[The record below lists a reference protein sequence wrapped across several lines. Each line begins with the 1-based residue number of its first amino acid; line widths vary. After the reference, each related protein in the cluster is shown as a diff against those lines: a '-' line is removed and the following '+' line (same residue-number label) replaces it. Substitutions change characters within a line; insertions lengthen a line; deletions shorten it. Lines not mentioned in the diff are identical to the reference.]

1 MDKVTAGRIGKYEIL
16 SVLGRGGMG
25 EVLLAQDD
33 VLSRKVAIKRP
44 LKASGEEGLAR
55 FEREARIAAALK
67 HPNIPAVYDKGLYED
82 LPYLAME
89 FVEGDALDKII
100 SSNQPVE
107 LITKLRIIEQVCL
120 GLNYAHEL
128 RIVHRDIK
136 PANIIVQPDGVAKI
150 IDFGI
155 AKEAD
160 STKTN
165 LTATSQVIGS
175 LHYIAPER
183 FKGMKVDGRSDL
195 FSVGVMLFKLLTGT
209 EPFTG
214 GEATASYKIL
224 NEAHTPLSSYLRNY
238 PPSLDEVVTK
248 SLAKNPE
255 DRYQTGEDFA
265 DALHDIVESLKKS
278 RIGEL
283 FGDAE
288 RLASESRFAP
298 ALELLDEA
306 RRLDPDNTQ
315 VRKLQRLVRERVRE
329 VEKSQRFQDHVI
341 KAEEALAAGRYDE
354 AISGFNEALQ
364 IDANSTDVHQKLKW
378 TEDRKRKNELA
389 SRALAEAEAIKT
401 RGDITGA
408 LRVVTVAAQEDPEN
422 KKLQAAVEALTR
434 QLQADANRSRMSE
447 FLSTARRQ
455 LASRDFAA
463 ADAALQQAEAIDS
476 SNAEVDALR
485 SELNRIRDQEQ
496 RRAALEQIQARI
508 ADFLHKEQYDQA
520 TDLIN
525 RAIEKLPN
533 EPVLHRLQVEVETD
547 SRKYQT
553 RKLVDSTITQCRELF
568 ATSPME
574 ALSVLQEAM
583 TRAPGDERLIAYE
596 RALRKDLEAVR
607 TEKILASTMAN
618 ARELINARDY
628 AKAISVLESFQVEYG
643 NNPDADNLLNF
654 ARSEQTRIERAAIV
668 ERCSTQGRALIEEGR
683 LDEAIRIIEQGVQQ
697 TDDQSLT
704 LLLEQARE
712 KQNALSRKIEALQIR
727 VDNLKQQ
734 GDYEGAIQLLQEQI
748 VSTPGRPG
756 LQDKLKA
763 LQAERTQKHATVRTI
778 ASARESAAQKDFAG
792 ALESLQAVA
801 GAYGQSAELQAA
813 TQEIEAQRNA
823 HAASAVEQSVE
834 AARAALVNKDP
845 QGAYESL
852 KATTQ
857 LLPYAGEKNQ
867 GDWQRIAQSVKEALE
882 KSGAKVDDQLAAL
895 AGGHRKMPV
904 WAVIAGVLV
913 VLTAVGVTVWQIMK
927 PTPQVLTRITITKAP
942 PGSSVSLDH
951 GPAKIADQSGS
962 VTIPTTPGDHK
973 ITVTKDGFDP
983 ITDDSVTVSQGETLG
998 YPAPLAKTVVGQP
1011 MGTLQV
1017 NFTEQ
1022 ADMKQIRVFVDGA
1035 NHGAVSPG
1043 GTIKLSAGHHSV
1055 QYKGNGYDDSPVKD
1069 INVAENGTIPD
1080 AVTLNK
1086 AAPKPTGTLQI
1097 DKPAIEKGQSVK
1109 LTWQVNNIDSKASI
1123 AISGVGNGLKPSDSR
1138 TVTPSAS
1145 TTYILT
1151 AGNFKVGEA
1160 TVTLKDAPPPPPP
1173 PSVDYFNTNTDSI
1186 ELGKSV
1192 TLNWRVSNASSVT
1205 INGQSVPSQGSK
1217 TFTPSGAG
1225 TTKYELAANGVTLQ
1239 SQSVTITAP
1248 PPPQPKQEQAPAPAP
1263 AAAPVATLPDAS
1275 ALEHLLAPYNGTLNS
1290 ALAQKKDCKSKAGG
1304 AYGGALKD
1312 IAEAWCGIAR
1322 SITMSESDCHVS
1334 GTADAPVLRCTVAIG
1349 ITPLSGESSSS
1360 STSKAFHFQKSGD
1373 SYTLTSVTGR

>member
-1 MDKVTAGRIGKYEIL
+1 MDKVTEGRIGKYEIL
-16 SVLGRGGMG
+16 RVLGRGGMG

-44 LKASGEEGLAR
+44 LKSSGEEGLAR

-67 HPNIPAVYDKGLYED
+67 HPNIPSVYDKGLFED

-100 SSNQPVE
+100 SSNQPLD
-107 LITKLRIIEQVCL
+107 LITKLKIIEQVCL
-120 GLNYAHEL
+120 GLNYAHAL

-160 STKTN
+160 STKTA

-224 NEAHTPLSSYLRNY
+224 NEAHTPLGNYLRNY
-238 PPSLDEVVTK
+238 PPALDEVVTK

-265 DALHDIVESLKKS
+265 DALHDITESLKKG

-283 FGDAE
+283 FSDAE

-341 KAEEALAAGRYDE
+341 KAEEALAAGRFDE
-354 AISGFNEALQ
+354 AIAGFNEALQ

-378 TEDRKRKNELA
+378 TEDRKRRTELA
-389 SRALAEAEAIKT
+389 ARALAEAEAVKT

-408 LRVVTVAAQEDPEN
+408 LRILTLAAQEDPEN
-422 KKLQAAVEALTR
+422 KKLHAAMEALTR
-434 QLQADANRSRMSE
+434 QAEAEANRGRMAE

-455 LASRDFAA
+455 LAARDFAA

-485 SELNRIRDQEQ
+485 GELNRTRDQEQ
-496 RRAALEQIQARI
+496 RRDALEQIQARI

-520 TDLIN
+520 TDLLN

-533 EPVLHRLQVEVETD
+533 EPVLHRLQVEVETQ

-568 ATSPME
+568 TTSPME

-596 RALRKDLEAVR
+596 RALRKDLETVR
-607 TEKILASTMAN
+607 TEKILSSTMAN
-618 ARELINARDY
+618 SRELINSGDY

-643 NNPDADNLLNF
+643 HNPDADNLLDF
-654 ARSEQTRIERAAIV
+654 ARSEQTRIERASIV
-668 ERCSTQGRALIEEGR
+668 ERCSTQGRALMEEGR
-683 LDEAIRIIEQGVQQ
+683 FDEAIRIVEQGVQQ
-697 TDDQSLT
+697 TNDQSLS

-727 VDNLKQQ
+727 VGNLRQQ
-734 GDYEGAIQLLQEQI
+734 GDFEGAIQLLQQQI
-748 VSTPGRPG
+748 TATPGRTA
-756 LQDKLKA
+756 LQDQLKA

-778 ASARESAAQKDFAG
+778 ASAREAAAQKDFAG

-801 GAYGQSAELQAA
+801 GAYGQSAELQTA
-813 TQEIEAQRNA
+813 TQEIEAQRSA
-823 HAASAVEQSVE
+823 HAASAVEQSVD
-834 AARAALVNKDP
+834 AARAALVNKNP
-845 QGAYESL
+845 QSAYETL

-867 GDWQRIAQSVKEALE
+867 ADWQRIAQSVKEALE
-882 KSGAKVDDQLAAL
+882 KSGTKVDDQLAAL
-895 AGGHRKMPV
+895 AGGHRKLPIPAIV
-904 WAVIAGVLV
+904 AGVLV
-913 VLTAVGVTVWQIMK
+913 VLAAVGVAVWQAMK
-927 PTPQVLTRITITKAP
+927 PVPVVATRISITKSQ
-942 PGSSVSLDH
+942 PGASVSIDGKPQGVIDQVGSLMIAVAPGVDH
-951 GPAKIADQSGS
+951 AVSI
-962 VTIPTTPGDHK
+962 
-973 ITVTKDGFDP
+973 TKDGFDP
-983 ITDDSVTVSQGETLG
+983 FNDTVHLAQGETFG
-998 YPAPLAKTVVGQP
+998 EPAPLTKLQPGQI
-1011 MGTLQV
+1011 MGSLEV
-1017 NFTEQ
+1017 NFTPQ
-1022 ADMKQIRVFVDGA
+1022 ADMKQLRLFVDGV
-1035 NHGAVSPG
+1035 NKGAVSPAQQVKIPTG
-1043 GTIKLSAGHHSV
+1043 QHSI
-1055 QYKGNGYDDSPVKD
+1055 QYKWIGYDDSPAKTVN
-1069 INVAENGTIPD
+1069 IAENKTISD
-1080 AVTLNK
+1080 TISLNK
-1086 AAPKPTGTLQI
+1086 AAPKPTGTLQA
-1097 DKPAIEKGQSVK
+1097 DKSVVEKGQSVT
-1109 LTWQVNNIDSKASI
+1109 LSWQVNNVDNKASI
-1123 AISGVGNGLKPSDSR
+1123 AISGIGSGLKAKDSK
-1138 TVTPSAS
+1138 TVTPPNSTDYVLTVNGVRVGDAS
-1145 TTYILT
+1145 
-1151 AGNFKVGEA
+1151 VS
-1160 TVTLKDAPPPPPP
+1160 LKDAPPPPPQ

-1186 ELGKSV
+1186 EVGKSV
-1192 TLNWRVSNASSVT
+1192 TLNWRVSNAANVT
-1205 INGQSVPSQGSK
+1205 INGQSVPAQGSK
-1217 TFTPSGAG
+1217 NFTPSS
-1225 TTKYELAANGVTLQ
+1225 TTKYELGANGIVVDSRTVT
-1239 SQSVTITAP
+1239 VTTP
-1248 PPPQPKQEQAPAPAP
+1248 PPPQPKQEPVQQQAAAPAPV
-1263 AAAPVATLPDAS
+1263 AALPDS
-1275 ALEHLLAPYNGTLNS
+1275 SVLEHLLAPYNGTLNA
-1290 ALAQKKDCKSKAGG
+1290 ALAQKKECKAKAGG
-1304 AYGGALKD
+1304 VYGGTFKD
-1312 IAEAWCGIAR
+1312 IAEQWCGVAR
-1322 SITMSESDCHVS
+1322 SINMSESDCHVA
-1334 GTADAPVLRCTVAIG
+1334 GTPDAPILRCTVAIG
-1349 ITPLSGESSSS
+1349 IVPLSGESSSG
-1360 STSKAFHFQKSGD
+1360 STTKSFHFQKSGD
-1373 SYTLTSVTGR
+1373 SYTLTNVTGR

>member
-1 MDKVTAGRIGKYEIL
+1 MDKVTEGRIGKYEIL
-16 SVLGRGGMG
+16 RVLGRGGMG

-44 LKASGEEGLAR
+44 LKSSGEEGLAR

-67 HPNIPAVYDKGLYED
+67 HPNIPAVYDKGLYEE

-100 SSNQPVE
+100 ATNQPMD
-107 LITKLRIIEQVCL
+107 LINKLRIIEQVCL
-120 GLNYAHEL
+120 GLNYAHQL

-224 NEAHTPLSSYLRNY
+224 NEAHTPLSNYLRNY
-238 PPSLDEVVTK
+238 PPALDEVVTK

-255 DRYQTGEDFA
+255 HRFQTGEDFA
-265 DALHDIVESLKKS
+265 DALHDITESLKKS

-288 RLASESRFAP
+288 RLASECRVAP

-315 VRKLQRLVRERVRE
+315 VRTLPRLVRERVRE
-329 VEKSQRFQDHVI
+329 VEKSQRFQDNVI

-354 AISGFNEALQ
+354 AIAGFNEALQ

-378 TEDRKRKNELA
+378 TEDRKRRNELA
-389 SRALAEAEAIKT
+389 ARALAEAEAIKT

-408 LRVVTVAAQEDPEN
+408 LRIVTSAAQEDPEN

-434 QLQADANRSRMSE
+434 QLQADANRSRMAE

-485 SELNRIRDQEQ
+485 SELNRTRDQEQ

-508 ADFLHKEQYDQA
+508 AEFIRNEQYDQA
-520 TDLIN
+520 TDLLN

-568 ATSPME
+568 TTSPME

-596 RALRKDLEAVR
+596 RALRKDLETVR
-607 TEKILASTMAN
+607 TEKILSSTMAN
-618 ARELINARDY
+618 ARELINSRDY

-683 LDEAIRIIEQGVQQ
+683 LDEAIRIIDQGVQQ
-697 TDDQSLT
+697 TGDQSLT

-712 KQNALSRKIEALQIR
+712 KQNALSRKIEALHIR
-727 VDNLKQQ
+727 VDNLRQQ
-734 GDYEGAIQLLQEQI
+734 GQYEEAIQLLEQQI
-748 VSTPGRPG
+748 AATPGRTG

-778 ASARESAAQKDFAG
+778 ASARESAAQKDFVG

-801 GAYGQSAELQAA
+801 GAYGQSAELQTA

-823 HAASAVEQSVE
+823 HAAAAVEQSVE
-834 AARAALVNKDP
+834 AARAGLVSKDP
-845 QGAYESL
+845 QAAYEAL

-857 LLPYAGEKNQ
+857 LLPFAGEKNQ
-867 GDWQRIAQSVKEALE
+867 ADWQRIAQSVKEALE

-904 WAVIAGVLV
+904 WAVAAGVLV
-913 VLTAVGVTVWQIMK
+913 VLAAVGVAVWQMMK
-927 PTPQVLTRITITKAP
+927 PTPQVLTRICITKAT

-951 GPAKIADQSGS
+951 GPAKLADQNGS
-962 VTIPTTPGDHK
+962 VILPTTPGDHK
-973 ITVTKDGFDP
+973 ITVTRDGFDP

-998 YPAPLAKTVVGQP
+998 YPAPLAKTVVRQP

-1017 NFTEQ
+1017 NFTPQ
-1022 ADMKQIRVFVDGA
+1022 GDMKQIRVFVDGA
-1035 NHGAVSPG
+1035 NHGAVSARRG
-1043 GTIKLSAGHHSV
+1043 AIRLSAGHH
-1055 QYKGNGYDDSPVKD
+1055 
-1069 INVAENGTIPD
+1069 
-1080 AVTLNK
+1080 
-1086 AAPKPTGTLQI
+1086 AAF
-1097 DKPAIEKGQSVK
+1097 
-1109 LTWQVNNIDSKASI
+1109 
-1123 AISGVGNGLKPSDSR
+1123 
-1138 TVTPSAS
+1138 S
-1145 TTYILT
+1145 TRAT
-1151 AGNFKVGEA
+1151 A
-1160 TVTLKDAPPPPPP
+1160 
-1173 PSVDYFNTNTDSI
+1173 
-1186 ELGKSV
+1186 
-1192 TLNWRVSNASSVT
+1192 
-1205 INGQSVPSQGSK
+1205 
-1217 TFTPSGAG
+1217 
-1225 TTKYELAANGVTLQ
+1225 
-1239 SQSVTITAP
+1239 
-1248 PPPQPKQEQAPAPAP
+1248 
-1263 AAAPVATLPDAS
+1263 
-1275 ALEHLLAPYNGTLNS
+1275 
-1290 ALAQKKDCKSKAGG
+1290 
-1304 AYGGALKD
+1304 
-1312 IAEAWCGIAR
+1312 
-1322 SITMSESDCHVS
+1322 TMI
-1334 GTADAPVLRCTVAIG
+1334 R
-1349 ITPLSGESSSS
+1349 
-1360 STSKAFHFQKSGD
+1360 
-1373 SYTLTSVTGR
+1373 R

>member
-1 MDKVTAGRIGKYEIL
+1 MDKVTEGRIGKYEIL
-16 SVLGRGGMG
+16 RILGRGGMG

-44 LKASGEEGLAR
+44 LKSSGEEGLAR

-67 HPNIPAVYDKGLYED
+67 HPNIPAVYDKGLFED

-100 SSNQPVE
+100 ASNQPIE

-195 FSVGVMLFKLLTGT
+195 FSVGVMLFKFLTGT

-238 PPSLDEVVTK
+238 PPALDEVVTK

-255 DRYQTGEDFA
+255 DRFQTGEDFA
-265 DALHDIVESLKKS
+265 DALHDITEGLKKS

-329 VEKSQRFQDHVI
+329 VEKGQRFQDHVI
-341 KAEEALAAGRYDE
+341 RAEEALAAGRYDE
-354 AISGFNEALQ
+354 AIAGFNEALQ

-378 TEDRKRKNELA
+378 TEDRKRRNELA
-389 SRALAEAEAIKT
+389 ARALAEAEAIKA

-408 LRVVTVAAQEDPEN
+408 LRVVSVAAQEDPEN

-434 QLQADANRSRMSE
+434 QVQAEANRSRMTE

-455 LASRDFAA
+455 LAARDFAA

-476 SNAEVDALR
+476 SNADVDELR
-485 SELNRIRDQEQ
+485 NELNRTRDQEQ

-533 EPVLHRLQVEVETD
+533 EPVLHRLQVEVETE
-547 SRKYQT
+547 SRKYHT

-568 ATSPME
+568 TNSPME

-596 RALRKDLEAVR
+596 RALRKDLETVR
-607 TEKILASTMAN
+607 TEKILSSTMAN
-618 ARELINARDY
+618 ARELINSSDY

-643 NNPDADNLLNF
+643 KNPDADNLLNF
-654 ARSEQTRIERAAIV
+654 ARSEQTRIERAATV
-668 ERCSTQGRALIEEGR
+668 EHCSTQGRALLEEAR
-683 LDEAIRIIEQGVQQ
+683 YDEAIRILEQGVEQ
-697 TDDQSLT
+697 TGDASLT
-704 LLLEQARE
+704 LLLEQVRE

-727 VDNLKQQ
+727 VENLRQQ
-734 GDYEGAIQLLQEQI
+734 GDYEGAVQLLQEQI
-748 VSTPGRPG
+748 TATPGRTR
-756 LQDKLKA
+756 LQEQLKA
-763 LQAERTQKHATVRTI
+763 LQAERTQKHATVRAIT
-778 ASARESAAQKDFAG
+778 SAREAAGTEDFTA

-801 GAYGQSAELQAA
+801 GAYGQSPELEAA
-813 TQEIEAQRNA
+813 TREIESRRSA
-823 HAASAVEQSVE
+823 HATAAIEHSVD

-845 QGAYESL
+845 QGAYEAL

-857 LLPYAGEKNQ
+857 LLPFASEKNQ
-867 GDWQRIAQSVKEALE
+867 ADWQRIAQSVKEALE
-882 KSGAKVDDQLAAL
+882 KSGTKVDDQLAAL

-904 WAVIAGVLV
+904 WIIVAGVLV
-913 VLTAVGVTVWQIMK
+913 ILAAVGVTAWQLLK
-927 PTPQVLTRITITKAP
+927 PVPKVATRISITKSQPGANVSIDGKPQGVIDPSGVLMVAVAP
-942 PGSSVSLDH
+942 GIDH
-951 GPAKIADQSGS
+951 
-962 VTIPTTPGDHK
+962 TIS
-973 ITVTKDGFDP
+973 ISKDGFDP
-983 ITDDSVTVSQGETLG
+983 FNDTVHLGQGETFG
-998 YPAPLAKTVVGQP
+998 EPAPLTKLQPGQT
-1011 MGTLQV
+1011 MGSLQV
-1017 NFTEQ
+1017 NFTPE
-1022 ADMKQIRVFVDGA
+1022 AEMKQLRLFVDGV
-1035 NHGAVSPG
+1035 NKGAVSPG
-1043 GTIKLSAGHHSV
+1043 QQVKIPTGQHSI
-1055 QYKGNGYDDSPVKD
+1055 QYKWTGYDDSPAKTLN
-1069 INVAENGTIPD
+1069 ITENGTATD
-1080 AVTLNK
+1080 TVSLNK
-1086 AAPKPTGTLQI
+1086 AAPKPNGTLQA
-1097 DKPAIEKGQSVK
+1097 DKSVVEKGQPVT
-1109 LTWQVNNIDSKASI
+1109 LTWQVNNVDNKASI
-1123 AISGVGNGLKPSDSR
+1123 AISGVGSGLKAKDSK
-1138 TVTPSAS
+1138 TVTPSSSTDYVLTVNGARIGDAS
-1145 TTYILT
+1145 
-1151 AGNFKVGEA
+1151 VG
-1160 TVTLKDAPPPPPP
+1160 LKDAPPPPPP
-1173 PSVDYFNTNTDSI
+1173 PALDYFNPNTDSI
-1186 ELGKSV
+1186 EIGKSV

-1205 INGQSVPSQGSK
+1205 INNQQVKPQGSQS
-1217 TFTPSGAG
+1217 FTPSSVG
-1225 TTKYELAANGVTLQ
+1225 TATYTIAANGIAFDQ
-1239 SQSVTITAP
+1239 KITVNVVAP
-1248 PPPQPKQEQAPAPAP
+1248 PPPQPKQEAIQQAP
-1263 AAAPVATLPDAS
+1263 PVAALPEAS
-1275 ALEHLLAPYNGTLNS
+1275 VLQPLLAPFNGTLNS
-1290 ALAQKKDCKSKAGG
+1290 ALPLKDKDCKAKAAGVFS
-1304 AYGGALKD
+1304 GALKD
-1312 IAEAWCGIAR
+1312 LAENWCGTAQ
-1322 SITMSESDCHVS
+1322 SISISENDCHVG
-1334 GTADAPVLRCTVAIG
+1334 GTPDAPVMRCTVAIG
-1349 ITPLSGESSSS
+1349 IIMKSGPPSNSAPAKS
-1360 STSKAFHFQKSGD
+1360 FHFTKNGD